1 MDRLSSDDLLHFRA
15 AIKAKAAAEA
25 CWSMTL
31 SVLIPKYNLTN
42 QDAIDDDTGII
53 TRTQQPVA
61 LQTVQPNETP

>member
-1 MDRLSSDDLLHFRA
+1 MDKLSSDDLLHFRA

-25 CWSMTL
+25 CWNMTL